1 MNKIEAIISIKPQF
15 VDEIM
20 KGNKRFEFRKSFLKS
35 IPDRCYIYSTKPVG
49 KIVGFFTIKQV
60 LRDEPEKIWQKT
72 SKKSEI
78 TKDFF
83 DEYYSGKNKAVAIE
97 IDRLFAYKTPKNYH
111 EIDIK
116 GKPPQTYKTI

>member
-1 MNKIEAIISIKPQF
+1 
-15 VDEIM
+15 
-20 KGNKRFEFRKSFLKS
+20 
-35 IPDRCYIYSTKPVG
+35 STKPVG

-72 SKKSEI
+72 SKKSGI

>member
-1 MNKIEAIISIKPQF
+1 
-15 VDEIM
+15 
-20 KGNKRFEFRKSFLKS
+20 
-35 IPDRCYIYSTKPVG
+35 G

-72 SKKSEI
+72 SKKSGI

-97 IDRLFAYKTPKNYH
+97 IDGCLLTKHLRIIMK
-111 EIDIK
+111 
-116 GKPPQTYKTI
+116 